1 MKRKPERSVVPAL
14 RRGVI
19 TGVVRM
25 GRQKARASSFRLAM
39 EAWPR
44 TRKSSEKKVT
54 KEAANE
60 TSHVEKQQSW
70 LHDQR

>member
-25 GRQKARASSFRLAM
+25 GRQKAKASPFKYCFKGLA
-39 EAWPR
+39 E
-44 TRKSSEKKVT
+44 SSEV
-54 KEAANE
+54 
-60 TSHVEKQQSW
+60 
-70 LHDQR
+70 